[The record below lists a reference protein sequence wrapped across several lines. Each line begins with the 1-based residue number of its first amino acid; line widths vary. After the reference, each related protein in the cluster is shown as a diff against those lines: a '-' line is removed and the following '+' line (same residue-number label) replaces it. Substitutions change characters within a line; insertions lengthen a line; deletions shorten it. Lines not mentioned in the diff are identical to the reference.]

1 MIGAGKEIGGAEVS
15 IYFDYGMK
23 LLIYPSGN
31 PQLGQP
37 ERRLKPAY
45 SKITRR

>member
-1 MIGAGKEIGGAEVS
+1 MINAGKEIGGAEVGL
-15 IYFDYGMK
+15 YFDYDMK

-37 ERRLKPAY
+37 VRRMKPAY
-45 SKITRR
+45 AKITRR